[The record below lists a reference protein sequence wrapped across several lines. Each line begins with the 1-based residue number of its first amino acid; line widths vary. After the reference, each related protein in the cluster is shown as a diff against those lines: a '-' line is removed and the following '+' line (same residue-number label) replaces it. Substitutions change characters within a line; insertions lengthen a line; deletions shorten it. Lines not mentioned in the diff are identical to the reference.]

1 MTLVY
6 IELLVV
12 VGLERFMDAEKLTL
26 EKCKS
31 ELCNFVWGVFHFKN
45 TFVKFDSLKWTGH
58 DKLERLSMK
67 IFLMFSLW

>member
-31 ELCNFVWGVFHFKN
+31 ELCNFVWGVFHFKK
-45 TFVKFDSLKWTGH
+45 TFVQFDSLK
-58 DKLERLSMK
+58 
-67 IFLMFSLW
+67 

>member
-31 ELCNFVWGVFHFKN
+31 ELCSFVWGVFHFKK
-45 TFVKFDSLKWTGH
+45 TFVKFDSLK
-58 DKLERLSMK
+58 
-67 IFLMFSLW
+67 

>member
-31 ELCNFVWGVFHFKN
+31 ELCILCGEFSISKRH
-45 TFVKFDSLKWTGH
+45 FVKFDSLKWTGH

>member
-31 ELCNFVWGVFHFKN
+31 ELCILCGEFSISKRH
-45 TFVKFDSLKWTGH
+45 FVKFDSLK
-58 DKLERLSMK
+58 
-67 IFLMFSLW
+67 

>member
-31 ELCNFVWGVFHFKN
+31 ELCNFVWGGEFSISKRH
-45 TFVKFDSLKWTGH
+45 
-58 DKLERLSMK
+58 LSNL
-67 IFLMFSLW
+67 IL